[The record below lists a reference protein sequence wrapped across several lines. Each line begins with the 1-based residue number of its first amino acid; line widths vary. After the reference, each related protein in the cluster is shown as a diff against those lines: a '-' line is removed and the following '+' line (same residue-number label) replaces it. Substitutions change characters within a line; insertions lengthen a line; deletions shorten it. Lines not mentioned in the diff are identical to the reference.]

1 MAADEINRV
10 GAAIARQA
18 HSEAGAFGTANHVEQ
33 LMEDHALDI
42 SVVDGQQPVIDLD

>member
-1 MAADEINRV
+1 MAADEINRG